1 MAYSKVLNRPMFNKH
16 NSAYGRG
23 IASNLVTEEQRVRYN
38 AGGRVGLAEGS
49 WGWDKI
55 KNMFGRGGVKG
66 SGFTMSPSYT
76 GTTLPATISKT
87 PKFSER
93 ALWEAAKKWGPKAGG
108 AIASGLKRFPLLA
121 TGAAAAYVTDPED
134 WEEEMDISRWDK
146 IKRDLTPWAGT
157 KKKIEQYQEW
167 KKKQPKEAEA
177 AEKGDWE
184 KRLTAK
190 AEIDD
195 PTGEEMETATLD
207 VADWTPK
214 EKEEKERDVALAMA
228 ERLIGGSRDKWGSTA
243 QMKNLAGAL
252 GDVRKITDK
261 EDIRKDQ
268 RKYRAYA
275 EAQKDIAKSLATP
288 KNYRSFQAEGARPSD
303 ALYRAEGIHS
313 KTIEKMKDTK
323 RGKEYAKANVG
334 DVIFDEN
341 DTQWKI
347 KTPDGFITVS
357 VEELIA
363 ANKRGDIA
371 EMKKTV
377 TEGDSG
383 SDQRSGRG

>member
-1 MAYSKVLNRPMFNKH
+1 MKRSRVLNRPMFNKH

-23 IASNLVTEEQRVRYN
+23 IASNLVTDEQRQRFN
-38 AGGRVGLAEGS
+38 AGGRVRLQEGS
-49 WGWDKI
+49 GYNWWDTPLGREI
-55 KNMFGRGGVKG
+55 KDV
-66 SGFTMSPSYT
+66 
-76 GTTLPATISKT
+76 GTSFKTI
-87 PKFSER
+87 
-93 ALWEAAKKWGPKAGG
+93 
-108 AIASGLKRFPLLA
+108 
-121 TGAAAAYVTDPED
+121 GAAGYDLAGVPLNAL
-134 WEEEMDISRWDK
+134 SRFTTGYNPGFSGADFFGIEPDK
-146 IKRDLTPWAGT
+146 PDTSYWMGIPTST
-157 KKKIEQYQEW
+157 KKGW
-167 KKKQPKEAEA
+167 AHKQKAEEAEA

-214 EKEEKERDVALAMA
+214 EKEEKKRDVALAMA

-288 KNYRSFQAEGARPSD
+288 KDYRSFQAEGARPSD

-377 TEGDSG
+377 TEGDSD